1 MTDNAIAT
9 KYRPEDFKDVIG
21 QDAVVKS
28 LENSIKKKL
37 GNVYLFTGPSGTG
50 KTTLARIAALK
61 LGCATIDLF
70 EADAATKTGIDDIRE
85 ILDTLLYRPMGDGIK
100 GLI

>member
-37 GNVYLFTGPSGTG
+37 GKAYLFTGPSGTG
-50 KTTLARIAALK
+50 KTTLARIAAVK
-61 LGCATIDLF
+61 LGCDPVDLI
-70 EADAATKTGIDDIRE
+70 EKDAATETGIDDIRQV
-85 ILDTLLYRPMGDGIK
+85 IDALLYRPMGGGIK
-100 GLI
+100 GI